1 MRVTVPAGSRGG
13 DELQVET
20 ASGPM
25 RVTIPPSLTPGD
37 AFLVRPP
44 PTNSQSIPVAR
55 PIGRARSKRAR
66 LGHQPNVT
74 YVQQQQPIY
83 VQRPPVYHSPRYYN
97 RGYGY
102 GDPLLA
108 GGMGFLGG
116 MLIADAL
123 FW

>member
-1 MRVTVPAGSRGG
+1 MT
-13 DELQVET
+13 
-20 ASGPM
+20 
-25 RVTIPPSLTPGD
+25 LT
-37 AFLVRPP
+37 R
-44 PTNSQSIPVAR
+44 TR
-55 PIGRARSKRAR
+55 PIGSGSQQAYPG